1 MGRVSQWIIWKFS
14 VEDPWA
20 ELEQGYGY
28 RDSYDSRD
36 HSVPESLSAL
46 AGEGDTSTVQK
57 DSMSESL
64 IVQVGDSL
72 CERNDKILDTTEDA
86 EDTESQSQSDDKWNI
101 LY

>member
-1 MGRVSQWIIWKFS
+1 MSFTLPHSRTPERPGRCSVS
-14 VEDPWA
+14 
-20 ELEQGYGY
+20 
-28 RDSYDSRD
+28 
-36 HSVPESLSAL
+36 ESLSAL

-86 EDTESQSQSDDKWNI
+86 EDTESQSQSDDK
-101 LY
+101 